1 MFYFKWTLLSLVFFF
16 LASCGI
22 PTPGS
27 EVVAMNSN
35 EISMISNTAET
46 TSSVFRSGENTT
58 HFCSSTSPDSTFSAS
73 SSTGLSISTL
83 NLGGGAPESGDKEIS
98 DSGDE
103 MIGRTPAVVAAR
115 DIMYRACEMIGNLE
129 LSNQDALAV
138 YSESLA
144 AATSI
149 LAIEVS
155 STTIEQ
161 RSALGIVVS
170 NTPITIPPINITSI
184 SDDDDY
190 DQSSDL
196 ESNSGS

>member
-1 MFYFKWTLLSLVFFF
+1 
-16 LASCGI
+16 
-22 PTPGS
+22 
-27 EVVAMNSN
+27 
-35 EISMISNTAET
+35 
-46 TSSVFRSGENTT
+46 
-58 HFCSSTSPDSTFSAS
+58 
-73 SSTGLSISTL
+73 
-83 NLGGGAPESGDKEIS
+83 
-98 DSGDE
+98 
-103 MIGRTPAVVAAR
+103 
-115 DIMYRACEMIGNLE
+115 MYRACEMIGNLE